1 MTGDALPVLEIG
13 APGPQRDNGLA
24 AILAGT
30 KTALTGLLQA
40 YEHGG
45 EPLPSAGD
53 RFSVIDS
60 NGQPAM
66 IIEVTSVRVLPISEV
81 DDDYAHAEG
90 RGYASAAEW
99 RADHEK
105 LFRSEMFSELLGGV
119 PDITDDTLVVT
130 QHFRLI
136 RKP

>member
-45 EPLPSAGD
+45 EPLPSEGD

-90 RGYASAAEW
+90 RGYASATEW
-99 RADHEK
+99 RGRPREALPQRDV
-105 LFRSEMFSELLGGV
+105 LGV
-119 PDITDDTLVVT
+119 PRRGTG
-130 QHFRLI
+130 HHR
-136 RKP
+136 